1 MMALGRWDADIK
13 KRDEQAEENV
23 ESATVFA

>member
-1 MMALGRWDADIK
+1 MN
-13 KRDEQAEENV
+13 QV